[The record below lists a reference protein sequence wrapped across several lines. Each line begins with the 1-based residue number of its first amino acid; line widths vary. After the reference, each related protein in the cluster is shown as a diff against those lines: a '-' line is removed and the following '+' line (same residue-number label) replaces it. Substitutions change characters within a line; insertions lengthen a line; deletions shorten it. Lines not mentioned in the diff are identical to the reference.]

1 MNFQKVS
8 NPITHFILILYSF
21 ATHGELFP
29 TLLEKLAERL
39 FLVGKIHVEVSPEFD
54 NMRGYIRSFSSF
66 NQKTKER
73 LIQKE
78 RLTGKAVEEN
88 IEGHKKSSIIN
99 KMKVYKEDPSIL
111 VKKDDKTFIVPEPTG
126 SFVALDETFYK
137 KMLKTFNSD
146 TNNIY
151 IWLYRRYHYL
161 RGKGKRC
168 LFSKG
173 QIVTEALGQSDQH
186 KNRQKVETALTQ
198 LCLNGLISY
207 NIVRSGRTFLRELT
221 YIGQKFIVVDAVE
234 AHIENI
240 VGGNELPSA
249 DGAEGT
255 FEVVSS
261 IGLSADKIN
270 RALSGEDV
278 LLLEG

>member
-1 MNFQKVS
+1 M
-8 NPITHFILILYSF
+8 
-21 ATHGELFP
+21 
-29 TLLEKLAERL
+29 
-39 FLVGKIHVEVSPEFD
+39 GKIHVEVSPEFN
-54 NMRGYIRSFSSF
+54 NMRGYIRSFSFF
-66 NQKTKER
+66 NKETQER
-73 LIQKE
+73 LIQKDQ
-78 RLTGKAVEEN
+78 LTGKAVEEN

-99 KMKVYKEDPSIL
+99 KMKVYKEDPGIL
-111 VKKDDKTFIVPEPTG
+111 VRKDDKTFVVPEPTG
-126 SFVALDETFYK
+126 SFVALDEAFYK

-151 IWLYRRYHYL
+151 IWLFRRYHYL

-173 QIVTEALGQSDQH
+173 QIVVEALGQSDQN
-186 KNRQKVETALTQ
+186 KNRQKVEMALTQ

-234 AHIENI
+234 AHIESI

-249 DGAEGT
+249 DGAEGD
-255 FEVVSS
+255 FEVVST
-261 IGLSADKIN
+261 IGLSADKIS
-270 RALSGEDV
+270 RALSGDDI